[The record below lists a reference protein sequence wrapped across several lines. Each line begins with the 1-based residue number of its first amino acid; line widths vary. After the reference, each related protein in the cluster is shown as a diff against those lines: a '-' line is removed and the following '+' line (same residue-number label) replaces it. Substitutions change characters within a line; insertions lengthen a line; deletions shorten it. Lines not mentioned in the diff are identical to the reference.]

1 MNYEQLFK
9 RTLLREEGE
18 PQTQAPVDASP
29 DQGHGIPDGQEAPP
43 SDEDAWRDS
52 NPDISKDSEMEAKF
66 DVEGLGRA
74 EIEKYSEIIVNWGQ
88 GIDTAIQQLAQII
101 KFAAG
106 EKLANAPGSEQF
118 SALIKDA
125 PKLKRD
131 LSAFKS
137 QVEDLEQT
145 VKLAINDA
153 SKERKDAFNS
163 LKS

>member
-18 PQTQAPVDASP
+18 PQQAPVNVSP
-29 DQGHGIPDGQEAPP
+29 DQGQGTPEEQEAPP
-43 SDEDAWRDS
+43 SDEDAWKNN
-52 NPDISKDSEMEAKF
+52 NPDIVDNPEMETKF

-74 EIEKYSEIIVNWGQ
+74 EIEKYSEIIVAWGQ
-88 GIDTAIQQLAQII
+88 GIETAIQQLAQVI

-153 SKERKDAFNS
+153 SKERKDTINS
-163 LKS
+163 LKT

>member
-18 PQTQAPVDASP
+18 PLQTPVNVSP
-29 DQGHGIPDGQEAPP
+29 DQNQEVPEDQETSP
-43 SDEDAWRDS
+43 SDEEAWKDS
-52 NPDISKDSEMEAKF
+52 NPDIAEKPELGAQF
-66 DVEGLGRA
+66 DVQGLGRA
-74 EIEKYSEIIVNWGQ
+74 EIEKYSEIIANWGG
-88 GIDTAIQQLAQII
+88 GIETAIQQLAQVI

-131 LSAFKS
+131 LAAFKS

-153 SKERKDAFNS
+153 AKERKNTINS
-163 LKS
+163 LKD